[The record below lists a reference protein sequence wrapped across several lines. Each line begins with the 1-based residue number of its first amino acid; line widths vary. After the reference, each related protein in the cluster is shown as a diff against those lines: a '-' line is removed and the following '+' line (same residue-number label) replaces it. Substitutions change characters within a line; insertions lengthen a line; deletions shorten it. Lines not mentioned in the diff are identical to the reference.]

1 MRANHFFNSG
11 SQAILIFSYTPVF
24 FGELMNSKERKHE
37 ARFQSNM
44 DYYATYKKSFGHQRV
59 KSIDQTLK
67 GHICIRF
74 NGLDEVSTLI
84 SPYGTIQV
92 FYFTLDELNTC
103 LKFLGEILVPR
114 FNERLHLTPKGTFSL
129 VDKIRCLIQED
140 KITHDMSIDSEAFA
154 ELTGWEKEDIKN
166 AMPTIMQEIF
176 PYGIELKVSRI
187 IAGCSR
193 PEPYVEEWLKSVER
207 ALKTEGF
214 YSPDSFEWEQNQSF
228 ELVKHMYA
236 GANYDAITRVKAFLD
251 GRVTVEAKPRHLA
264 GLAHRTFNDTLD
276 KYAIPYE
283 RETPAKTARNPLTL
297 VTIMGIAVGTLALF
311 VLLGSSEQN

>member
-1 MRANHFFNSG
+1 M
-11 SQAILIFSYTPVF
+11 
-24 FGELMNSKERKHE
+24 
-37 ARFQSNM
+37 
-44 DYYATYKKSFGHQRV
+44 
-59 KSIDQTLK
+59 
-67 GHICIRF
+67 
-74 NGLDEVSTLI
+74 I
-84 SPYGTIQV
+84 SAHGTIQV
-92 FYFTLDELNTC
+92 FYFTLDELNTW

-176 PYGIELKVSRI
+176 PCGIELKVSRI